1 MMPMTSEQ
9 TEQERT
15 ERTNEIRQFMLS
27 VFSLQEKVA
36 QVAQMAMTLSAQA
49 ANLAGGEVQGVSPI
63 DVPAPRIARGTQTTT
78 PMNGV
83 NGHAQEVP
91 APVAS
96 VPVASVP
103 AASVPT
109 PSVPAQV
116 ANPGPKR
123 RRPRAT
129 TEPAAVPK
137 GTVSSGAPSTPKSSI
152 EIALARKPMTPA
164 QLARATSQ
172 SVQTTNEILQGLT
185 EQGKVFNISADDHP
199 IWTYRPGDGIGDN
212 VTNDELQEMIIVLLT
227 SRWLPIRTLVAAT
240 GVRTPRVDGILTKL
254 KRAGLL
260 EVRKEGE
267 TGRALIYTMR
277 EKPDPKHPYLKSNK
291 PPKVPTKRAKT

>member
-1 MMPMTSEQ
+1 MPMTSERM
-9 TEQERT
+9 EQERT
-15 ERTNEIRQFMLS
+15 ERTSEIRQFMLS

-91 APVAS
+91 ATVAS
-96 VPVASVP
+96 VPIPSASVP
-103 AASVPT
+103 G
-109 PSVPAQV
+109 

-129 TEPAAVPK
+129 TVPSAPAAVPM

-152 EIALARKPMTPA
+152 ELALARKPMTPA

-172 SVQTTNEILQGLT
+172 SVQTTNEILQGLA
-185 EQGKVFNISADDHP
+185 EQGKVFNIGADDHP
-199 IWTYRPGDGIGDN
+199 IWTCRPGDGIGDN

-291 PPKVPTKRAKT
+291 PPKSGKGKAKA